1 MAKTVKVGD
10 EYYREGVK
18 VPAPKKPVAKK
29 PTVKKAVAKQRDPIA
44 EAYNNA
50 QARQKRWGRS

>member
-18 VPAPKKPVAKK
+18 VQAPKKPVAKK
-29 PTVKKAVAKQRDPIA
+29 PIVKKAVAKQRDPIA
-44 EAYNNA
+44 EGLANA
-50 QARQKRWGRS
+50 RERQRRWGRK